1 MVSVVER
8 FHWICSRTTNV
19 LRNVQKSKWFPTLTS
34 VDEFMTHLESR
45 LEFTSK
51 KLWIDISFHF
61 MTLSPITPHLPNG
74 INCARFS
81 FILYQYLNQCCRPR
95 NKICEIWF
103 ATKRFRKVHSPSKST
118 CNSLQ
123 LIKSFTSNF
132 FEKVHPKWSGW

>member
-1 MVSVVER
+1 MSPLGKGFMR
-8 FHWICSRTTNV
+8 MTSFLIFGDTI
-19 LRNVQKSKWFPTLTS
+19 KSLCLIYKMLTS
-34 VDEFMTHLESR
+34 HTAN
-45 LEFTSK
+45 
-51 KLWIDISFHF
+51 F

-81 FILYQYLNQCCRPR
+81 FILYQYLNRCCRPH

-132 FEKVHPKWSGW
+132 FEKVHPKWSG